1 MESLFFQSLI
11 IIIYLK
17 FDKVKQKKTKK
28 KEIMRSIFDFSEA
41 RKQMNKIFH
50 LVSHGNLKKAF

>member
-11 IIIYLK
+11 TTIYLK

-28 KEIMRSIFDFSEA
+28 KRNYAIHI
-41 RKQMNKIFH
+41 
-50 LVSHGNLKKAF
+50 